1 MRYPVDPAGGKVQDH
16 TMHAGSLRRSAT
28 GPEEVQVQA
37 ITILLVEDNPADAK
51 LVQLMLADGAKSRYV
66 VTEAHTLAAARA
78 HLDAHVPDVVL
89 LDMHLPDSRGIPT
102 VEAVVALCPE
112 TPVVVLTGLDDD
124 EVGMESIRAGA
135 QDFLVKGFTDGT
147 LVRRVIA
154 YAMERRRIGVELERA
169 HADLAR
175 SNAEKD
181 RFFSI
186 IAHDLKS
193 PFNALLGFSEVLL
206 ARAPA
211 MPPQQVLEYV
221 QIIHDSGKAAYE
233 LLENLL
239 EWSRLQLGRMEIRPE
254 PVALARLA
262 DRVTTLHRL
271 AAEEKGITLRHRVEG
286 LHVLADPAVV
296 DTILR
301 NLVGNAVKF
310 TEPGGTVTITAEPAP
325 GDAGRTVVTVT
336 DTGVGMSA
344 AKVADLFH
352 IDRPVSTTGTRGE
365 KGTGLGL
372 VLCAELAAKS
382 GGRITVDSTP
392 GAGTRFH
399 LVLPAAQGVGA
410 ARRAEREAVA

>member
-1 MRYPVDPAGGKVQDH
+1 M
-16 TMHAGSLRRSAT
+16 
-28 GPEEVQVQA
+28 QA
-37 ITILLVEDNPADAK
+37 ITILLVEDNPADARF
-51 LVQLMLADGAKSRYV
+51 VQLMLAEGTTARYV
-66 VTEAHTLAAARA
+66 VTEASSLAAARA
-78 HLDAHVPDVVL
+78 HLAAHVPDVVL
-89 LDMHLPDSRGIPT
+89 LDMHLPDSRGMPT

-112 TPVVVLTGLDDD
+112 TPVVVLTGLDD
-124 EVGMESIRAGA
+124 EEIGMEAIRAGA

-154 YAMERRRIGVELERA
+154 HAIERRRIGVELEHA
-169 HADLAR
+169 HAELAR

-254 PVALARLA
+254 PVSLARLA

-271 AAEEKGITLRHRVEG
+271 AAEEKGITLRHRVDG
-286 LHVLADPAVV
+286 YHVLADPAVV

-310 TEPGGTVTITAEPAP
+310 TEPGGTVAITAAPAP
-325 GDAGRTVVTVT
+325 DAPGRIALTVT

-344 AKVADLFH
+344 ARVAELFH
-352 IDRPVSTTGTRGE
+352 IDRPISTAGTRGE

-399 LVLPAAQGVGA
+399 VLLPAAEVA
-410 ARRAEREAVA
+410 EVAWRAEQEEAVA